1 MLLFQLAQV
10 NPASDKWNSMY
21 KGKRFH
27 KFTPNTMMPKP
38 SSHYRDT
45 GAGRPPPHP
54 KTRCEDVGGGEIPEN
69 FENVDKE
76 ERPLL
81 CPDCS
86 SPYLPGKVNLFQ
98 QYIQLYILHIYF
110 TMRIILYFRLP

>member
-1 MLLFQLAQV
+1 MLLFQLARV
-10 NPASDKWNSMY
+10 SSIDKWSSFY
-21 KGKRFH
+21 KGKKFH
-27 KFTPNTMMPKP
+27 KFTPNRMRPKP
-38 SSHYRDT
+38 SSHYRDI
-45 GAGRPPPHP
+45 GDGKPPPRLN
-54 KTRCEDVGGGEIPEN
+54 TGSEDVGGGGEIPEN

-98 QYIQLYILHIYF
+98 QYIQLYILYIYF